1 MKPSNFFAI
10 ISVFVATFA
19 IAQTRQIN
27 LQITYM
33 QPYCGG
39 IRPSA
44 EMLAE
49 AQKPKPFANKTI
61 IIVSAKGKA
70 DSVKTNTNGELVLKL
85 KKGNYKIYESWRYY
99 KKAAGGIKIADF
111 DKECLKN
118 EWKKEIK
125 EIIVSK
131 KEFKVI
137 DKNVIVEDCPWNLP
151 CILESAKPPAS
162 D

>member
-27 LQITYM
+27 LQITCM
-33 QPYCGG
+33 QHYCGG
-39 IRPSA
+39 ARPSA

-125 EIIVSK
+125 EIVVSK

-151 CILESAKPPAS
+151 CILESAKPPVS

>member
-1 MKPSNFFAI
+1 MFGH
-10 ISVFVATFA
+10 VFTTALSTK
-19 IAQTRQIN
+19 N
-27 LQITYM
+27 LTQ
-33 QPYCGG
+33 
-39 IRPSA
+39 
-44 EMLAE
+44 
-49 AQKPKPFANKTI
+49 
-61 IIVSAKGKA
+61 
-70 DSVKTNTNGELVLKL
+70 
-85 KKGNYKIYESWRYY
+85 IYE
-99 KKAAGGIKIADF
+99 KASGGLKIADF

-137 DKNVIVEDCPWNLP
+137 DKNVVVEECPWNLP

>member
-27 LQITYM
+27 LQITCM

-39 IRPSA
+39 ARPSA

-61 IIVSAKGKA
+61 IIVTAKGKA

-99 KKAAGGIKIADF
+99 KKGAGGLKIADF

-162 D
+162 E

>member
-1 MKPSNFFAI
+1 MNRLVCFTVLLMLFA
-10 ISVFVATFA
+10 FVCFSQAK
-19 IAQTRQIN
+19 QVSLQIN
-27 LQITYM
+27 YM

-39 IRPSA
+39 ARPSA

-61 IIVSAKGKA
+61 IVVSKKGRA
-70 DSVKTNTNGELVLKL
+70 DSAKTNTNGELVLKL
-85 KKGNYKIYESWRYY
+85 KKGSYKIYESWRYY
-99 KKAAGGIKIADF
+99 KKGASGLKLADF
-111 DKECLKN
+111 DKECLKS
-118 EWKKEIK
+118 EWNKETK

-137 DKNVIVEDCPWNLP
+137 DKNEIVEECPWNLT

-162 D
+162 E